1 MSEPD
6 ETESRQASNEIAP
19 ETLSE
24 SERSALAIVEEICR
38 LSRLQMRP
46 VVRES
51 HSTYLNIELVGEDAG
66 LAFGKGANLDALQYL
81 SNLIVMRQVNG
92 DVRLVLDAGNYRAKR
107 EAALRKLALEYAA
120 QVKERQ
126 EECEIDP
133 LPPHE
138 RRIIHN
144 ALLDDPEIRTYSEG
158 EEPNRR
164 IIIAPR

>member
-1 MSEPD
+1 MSESD
-6 ETESRQASNEIAP
+6 ERQQASAEIAP
-19 ETLSE
+19 VSLSE
-24 SERSALAIVEEICR
+24 SARSALAIVEEICN

-46 VVRES
+46 VVRDS
-51 HSTYLNIELVGEDAG
+51 DATYLNIELVGEDAG
-66 LAFGKGANLDALQYL
+66 LAFGRGANLDALQYL

-92 DVRLVLDAGNYRAKR
+92 DVRVVLDAGNYRANR
-107 EAALRKLALEYAA
+107 EAALRKLALECAA

-144 ALLDDPEIRTYSEG
+144 TLLDDPEIRTYSEG